1 MSATSLDPGNELE
14 QLAVVLERLPT
25 GIVSFDGSRREVGFV
40 NNAAQRLLHP
50 ARLRRRGPLPDPWP
64 ELSLPKYAERLIAT
78 GTARDT
84 RVEPGADRVYL
95 VSGVRTREETGCIIL
110 IDDISDRAR
119 RSRAEREFVA
129 NAAHEL
135 LTPLTG
141 IVSAAHVLEAGAK
154 DVPEDRDRF
163 VAHIAN
169 ECARLSRTARS
180 LLVLARAQS
189 GEEPPRLE
197 IVRVCELLQEVVD
210 HLGEAR
216 IEILC
221 AETVSVLADADLFV
235 QAAQNVVANAARHG
249 PGDSVLIE
257 VSEVG
262 DSRVHIDVIATGAQL
277 TAEDI
282 GHLRRRFRS
291 GGGRDSGGFGLGVSI
306 AEQSLEVMGGR
317 LALADSTGVVARME
331 LPSGRVET

>member
-1 MSATSLDPGNELE
+1 MSATSIDRATELE

-25 GIVSFDGSRREVGFV
+25 GIVSFDGTRNEVGFV
-40 NNAAQRLLHP
+40 NNAARRYVHP
-50 ARLRRRGPLPDPWP
+50 AALRRRRPLPDPWP

-78 GTARDT
+78 GTARYT
-84 RVEPGADRVYL
+84 RVEAGEGRVYL

-119 RSRAEREFVA
+119 RSRADREFVA

-154 DVPEDRDRF
+154 DVPEERDRF
-163 VAHIAN
+163 VAHIAH

-197 IVRVCELLQEVVD
+197 IVRVCELLKEVVD
-210 HLGEAR
+210 HLVDAR
-216 IEILC
+216 IEIVC
-221 AETVSVLADADLFV
+221 ADDVSVLADADLFV

-249 PGDSVLIE
+249 PGGGVLIE
-257 VSEVG
+257 VSEL
-262 DSRVHIDVIATGAQL
+262 DDNRVHIDVIGAGAQL
-277 TAEDI
+277 TADDLA
-282 GHLRRRFRS
+282 HLRRRFRS

-317 LALADSTGVVARME
+317 LALADGMGVVARIE
-331 LPSGRVET
+331 LSSGRVET